1 MTEEENKLFIEALE
15 ESEVKLE
22 KIGYN
27 YNGLTQDQA
36 KRLLDILIS
45 RNEGIKVILLLKRI
59 DVKGNELKK

>member
-22 KIGYN
+22 KIVYN